1 MARRDVTSAAGLA
14 ILAVIYLVANRRYAL
29 YTLATPGPGVFPLA
43 VGLLTLGLAVCQ
55 AVAALRA
62 APAATPRG
70 PEEARAGGRV
80 LALAAVLGAFAFA
93 IGPVGFLTA
102 SFALVVVSGR
112 LLGARDWARPTLLAV
127 SVTAAAYA
135 LFVLWL
141 GVPLPRG
148 PLP

>member
-1 MARRDVTSAAGLA
+1 MARRDALSAAGLA
-14 ILAVIYLVANRRYAL
+14 VLAVVYLVTNRRYAL
-29 YTLATPGPGVFPLA
+29 DTLATPGPGVFPLA

-62 APAATPRG
+62 SPGAVASDGEDQPAGR
-70 PEEARAGGRV
+70 RV
-80 LALAAVLGAFAFA
+80 LALAAVLVAFAVA
-93 IGPVGFLTA
+93 IGLVGFLTA
-102 SFALVVVSGR
+102 SFALVVVSSR
-112 LLGARDWARPTLLAV
+112 LLGARDWARPALLAV

-148 PLP
+148 LLP